1 MILSWGWKG
10 LANGWVAA
18 LYPFIQNTFKNYCY
32 QLTCQDFGFYSVAM
46 DPEFKSLEQKINQV
60 AEFCQR
66 LRADNHQLRQELA
79 TARNENQRLG
89 QKIESATSR
98 LESLLNQLPE
108 EDA

>member
-1 MILSWGWKG
+1 
-10 LANGWVAA
+10 
-18 LYPFIQNTFKNYCY
+18 
-32 QLTCQDFGFYSVAM
+32 M

-79 TARNENQRLG
+79 TARNENQRLE